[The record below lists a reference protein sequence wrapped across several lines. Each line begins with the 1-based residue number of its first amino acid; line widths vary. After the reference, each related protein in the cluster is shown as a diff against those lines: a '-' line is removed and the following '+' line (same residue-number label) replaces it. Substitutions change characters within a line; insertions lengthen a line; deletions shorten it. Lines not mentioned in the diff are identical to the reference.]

1 MEHIVQL
8 KNDASSS
15 LELNECVNAY
25 FEKQN
30 RSCKFLPPKISS
42 EGEWYALRFL
52 IDRKHV
58 IEYSIP
64 IDRRNYFATLLVG
77 VGPCFVFPIDLMNEE
92 QAKDFNFS
100 MDSTTEAV
108 EHNLVLL
115 DKYFETQK

>member
-64 IDRRNYFATLLVG
+64 IDG